1 MEKCIKEKIEGT
13 VVTHLESHVTTMKA
27 CLFSRKNRN
36 KDIFWKEKKTK
47 VLGNWQM
54 GQYPHPG
61 GVCRVS
67 EGRRD
72 SVLTST
78 LPKRKDNI
86 HPFID
91 SLIYLMRNFLLP
103 DSGLGAGDTRFWAQM
118 PEFFSW
124 SALSLGWKGSTEG
137 NSERNIHICKPWPES
152 PSLL

>member
-1 MEKCIKEKIEGT
+1 
-13 VVTHLESHVTTMKA
+13 
-27 CLFSRKNRN
+27 
-36 KDIFWKEKKTK
+36 
-47 VLGNWQM
+47 M

-72 SVLTST
+72 SVLTFT

-91 SLIYLMRNFLLP
+91 SLIYLMRNVLLP
-103 DSGLGAGDTRFWAQM
+103 DPGLGAGNTKFWGQM

-124 SALSLGWKGSTEG
+124 SVLSLG
-137 NSERNIHICKPWPES
+137 
-152 PSLL
+152 